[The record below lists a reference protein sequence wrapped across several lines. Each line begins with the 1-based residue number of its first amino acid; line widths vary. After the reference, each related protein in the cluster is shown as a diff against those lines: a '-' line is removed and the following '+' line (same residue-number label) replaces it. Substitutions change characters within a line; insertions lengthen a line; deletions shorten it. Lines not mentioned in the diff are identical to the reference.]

1 MGMAACFIAI
11 DKNAV
16 DSFFANPDS
25 LEEFLSEQFESEEST
40 NIVDVDKSWH
50 CIHFMLTGQAEGG
63 EEPLA
68 WAVLGGEETGD
79 DAGYGPARILRPDQV
94 KSVSSALASI
104 DKSEFSSR
112 YDPAAMK
119 AADIYLSDMCV
130 RDGEE
135 ALEYIVENY
144 LGLTDFYRDAAERG
158 DGAVLLIC

>member
-11 DKNAV
+11 DERAV
-16 DSFFANPDS
+16 RKFLANPDS
-25 LEEFLSEQFESEEST
+25 LEDFLSAQFESEEPA

-50 CIHFMLTGQAEGG
+50 CIHFMLTGRANGG

-79 DAGYGPARILRPDQV
+79 DAGYGPARILAPDQV
-94 KSVSSALASI
+94 KSVSRALASI
-104 DKSEFSSR
+104 DKSKFSSR
-112 YDPAAMK
+112 YDPAAME

-130 RDGEE
+130 RDGDE

-144 LGLTDFYRDAAERG
+144 LALADFYRDAAERG

>member
-1 MGMAACFIAI
+1 
-11 DKNAV
+11 
-16 DSFFANPDS
+16 
-25 LEEFLSEQFESEEST
+25 
-40 NIVDVDKSWH
+40 
-50 CIHFMLTGQAEGG
+50 MLTGQAEGG

>member
-16 DSFFANPDS
+16 DTFFANPDS
-25 LEEFLSEQFESEEST
+25 LEEFLNEQFESEEPT

-130 RDGEE
+130 RDGVE